1 MKAEP
6 QASLPAGG
14 RCGLRFEGDRPRDRR
29 IQRGNRAATSLA
41 HAGSRLLAHLSP
53 AARVGLRVRR
63 PALPA
68 AVGCAALAA
77 RASGSGLHRRCA
89 DIPVTVESVPF
100 AADPRACTGSFEM
113 TPLPHYTRGPD
124 EYVGFFES
132 NGAGVALADLD
143 GDGLTDIVFAGLHG
157 PTSLLWNEGGLL
169 FRRGD
174 LEAAHTRAVNV
185 VDVDGDGHLDLVF
198 THSGG
203 LPSWWRATP
212 AEDAGR
218 PTFVRKEDDE
228 FRAWFPAYSI
238 AWADLD
244 GDGDLDLVGAS
255 YDAEL
260 GALSDGMVVGGGVF
274 HYANDGSGLLTF
286 ERLGRRSHAL
296 AIRLTDLDGDGRR
309 DILIGND
316 FSPPDDVF
324 LNTADGWTRAEPFSR
339 TPTNTMSFA
348 EGDVDNDGIS
358 ELLATDMKPVL
369 RDEAVDAAWRPFW
382 ADTAHLQPDDGVQ
395 VTANVFFSL
404 ADNTAGARFADRAED
419 VGVDATGW
427 SWSAQFG
434 DLDNDGYLDLYVVN
448 GMIAAE
454 VFSHLPGD
462 ALIEENQALRNTGEG
477 RFVAAP
483 EWGLNATQS
492 GRGMSFADLDNDGDL
507 DVVVNNLAAV
517 SMLFENRLCSGA
529 ALQVE
534 LQWEGI
540 PNRRAIGA
548 KLLLHTAAGTL
559 TREMRASSGYLSSDP
574 PRVHFGVGDPAS
586 AGLGDL
592 EVLWPDGAVSRIP
605 APLPG
610 HLLRVTR
617 PLSGTQ

>member
-1 MKAEP
+1 M
-6 QASLPAGG
+6 
-14 RCGLRFEGDRPRDRR
+14 
-29 IQRGNRAATSLA
+29 A

-53 AARVGLRVRR
+53 AARVGLRARR

-68 AVGCAALAA
+68 AVGVALAA
-77 RASGSGLHRRCA
+77 VLLAAASPALA
-89 DIPVTVESVPF
+89 DIAVTVESTPL
-100 AADPRACTGSFEM
+100 AADTRECTGSFEM
-113 TPLPHYTRGPD
+113 SPLPHYTRGPD
-124 EYVGFFES
+124 EWVGFFES

-174 LEAAHTRAVNV
+174 LEAARTRAVNT

-203 LPSWWRATP
+203 LPSWWRSTA

-244 GDGDLDLVGAS
+244 ADGDLDLVGAS

-260 GALSDGMVVGGGVF
+260 GALADGMVVGGGVF
-274 HYANDGSGLLTF
+274 YYANDGSGLLTF

-517 SMLFENRLCSGA
+517 SMLFENRLCTGA
-529 ALQVE
+529 ALQAE
-534 LQWEGI
+534 LQWEGV
-540 PNRRAIGA
+540 PNHRAIGA

-592 EVLWPDGAVSRIP
+592 KVLWPDGAVSRVP
-605 APLPG
+605 APAAG

>member
-1 MKAEP
+1 MARL
-6 QASLPAGG
+6 S
-14 RCGLRFEGDRPRDRR
+14 
-29 IQRGNRAATSLA
+29 AAV
-41 HAGSRLLAHLSP
+41 
-53 AARVGLRVRR
+53 RVGLHARR
-63 PALPA
+63 SILSVP
-68 AVGCAALAA
+68 VCTALAFVLLTATTPA
-77 RASGSGLHRRCA
+77 RA
-89 DIPVTVESVPF
+89 DTPVTVESVPF
-100 AADPRACTGSFEM
+100 AADTRECTGSFEM
-113 TPLPHYTRGPD
+113 APLPHYTRGPD

-169 FRRGD
+169 FRRGE
-174 LEAAHTRAVNV
+174 LTAEHTRAVNA
-185 VDVDGDGHLDLVF
+185 VDVDGDGLLDLVF

-212 AEDAGR
+212 SEDSSR
-218 PTFVRKEDDE
+218 PTFVRKEDEE

-244 GDGDLDLVGAS
+244 TDGDLDLVGAS

-274 HYANDGSGLLTF
+274 YYANDGSGLLTF
-286 ERLGRRSHAL
+286 ERLGRRAHAL
-296 AIRLTDLDGDGRR
+296 AIRITDLDADGRR

-316 FSPPDDVF
+316 FAPPDAVF
-324 LNTADGWTRAEPFSR
+324 LNKPGGWTEAEPFNR

-348 EGDVDNDGIS
+348 EGDIDNDGTP
-358 ELLATDMKPVL
+358 ELLATDMKPVE
-369 RDEAVDAAWRPFW
+369 RTEAVDAAWRPFW
-382 ADTAHLQPDDGVQ
+382 SDTAGLQPNDGVQ

-404 ADNTAGARFADRAED
+404 ADNAAGERFADRAEE

-434 DLDNDGYLDLYVVN
+434 DLDNDGFLDLYVVN

-477 RFVAAP
+477 RFAPAP

-507 DVVVNNLAAV
+507 DVVVNNLSAV
-517 SMLFENRLCSGA
+517 SMLFENRLCTGA
-529 ALQVE
+529 ALEVE
-534 LQWEGI
+534 LHWHGV
-540 PNRRAIGA
+540 PNHRAIGA
-548 KLLLHTAAGTL
+548 RLLLHTPAATL
-559 TREMRASSGYLSSDP
+559 SREMRASSGYLSSDP
-574 PRVHFGVGDPAS
+574 PRVHFGLGDPAGPGPS
-586 AGLGDL
+586 RL
-592 EVLWPDGAVSRIP
+592 EVVWPDGAVSTVA
-605 APLPG
+605 APPPG

-617 PLSGTQ
+617 TQPGNG

>member
-1 MKAEP
+1 MDRAKLGFGRRVP
-6 QASLPAGG
+6 VASGAPAV
-14 RCGLRFEGDRPRDRR
+14 LV
-29 IQRGNRAATSLA
+29 AA
-41 HAGSRLLAHLSP
+41 LLIAASP
-53 AARVGLRVRR
+53 A
-63 PALPA
+63 
-68 AVGCAALAA
+68 LADT
-77 RASGSGLHRRCA
+77 G
-89 DIPVTVESVPF
+89 VTFQSTPF
-100 AADPRACTGSFEM
+100 AADPRQCTGRFEM
-113 TPLPHYTRGPD
+113 APLPHYTRGPD

-143 GDGLTDIVFAGLHG
+143 DDGLTDIVFAGLHG

-174 LEAAHTRAVNV
+174 LEAARTRAVNA
-185 VDVDGDGHLDLVF
+185 VDVDGDGNLDLVF

-212 AEDAGR
+212 AEDAPR
-218 PTFVRKEDDE
+218 PVFLRREDEE

-244 GDGDLDLVGAS
+244 TDGDLDLVGAS

-274 HYANDGSGLLTF
+274 HYDNDGSGLLTF
-286 ERLGRRSHAL
+286 ERLARRAHAL

-316 FSPPDDVF
+316 FAPPDEVF
-324 LNTADGWTRAEPFSR
+324 FNTADGWTKAEPFSR

-348 EGDVDNDGIS
+348 EGDVDNDGTS
-358 ELLATDMKPVL
+358 ELLATDMKPAH
-369 RDEAVDAAWRPFW
+369 RDETVDAAWRPFW
-382 ADTAHLQPDDGVQ
+382 ADTAHLQPNDGVQ

-404 ADNTAGARFADRAED
+404 AGGAAGTRFADRAEAA
-419 VGVDATGW
+419 GVDATGW

-434 DLDNDGYLDLYVVN
+434 DLDNDGFLDLYVVN

-454 VFSHLPGD
+454 LFSHLPGD
-462 ALIEENQALRNTGEG
+462 ALVEENQALRNTGEG
-477 RFVAAP
+477 RFVPAP

-517 SMLFENRLCSGA
+517 SMLFENRLCTGA
-529 ALQVE
+529 ALEVE
-534 LQWEGI
+534 LHWEGV

-548 KLLLHTAAGTL
+548 KLLLHTATGTL
-559 TREMRASSGYLSSDP
+559 SREVRASSGYLSSDP
-574 PRVHFGVGDPAS
+574 PRVHFGLGDPETVD
-586 AGLGDL
+586 LDDL
-592 EVLWPDGAVSRIP
+592 EVRWPDGAVSRIP

-610 HLLRVTR
+610 HLLHVTR
-617 PLSGTQ
+617 PLPGTQ

>member
-1 MKAEP
+1 MLRKR
-6 QASLPAGG
+6 LVPAGG
-14 RCGLRFEGDRPRDRR
+14 PA
-29 IQRGNRAATSLA
+29 I
-41 HAGSRLLAHLSP
+41 LLAVLL
-53 AARVGLRVRR
+53 AA
-63 PALPA
+63 PALADPA
-68 AVGCAALAA
+68 V
-77 RASGSGLHRRCA
+77 S
-89 DIPVTVESVPF
+89 VEIIPF
-100 AADPRACTGSFEM
+100 ATDTRECTGSFEM

-124 EYVGFFES
+124 EWVGFFES
-132 NGAGVALADLD
+132 NGAGVALADLN

-174 LEAAHTRAVNV
+174 LAAEHTRAVNA
-185 VDVDGDGHLDLVF
+185 VDVDGDGLLDLVF

-212 AEDAGR
+212 AEDSDR
-218 PTFVRKEDDE
+218 PTFVRKEDEE

-244 GDGDLDLVGAS
+244 TDGDLDLVGAS

-274 HYANDGSGLLTF
+274 YYDNDGSGLLTF

-296 AIRLTDLDGDGRR
+296 AIQLTDLDGDGRR

-316 FSPPDDVF
+316 FAPPDDVF
-324 LNTADGWTRAEPFSR
+324 LNTPDGWTRAEPFSR

-348 EGDVDNDGIS
+348 EGDVDNDGTS
-358 ELLATDMKPVL
+358 ELLATDMKPVE
-369 RDEAVDAAWRPFW
+369 RNETVDEAWRPFW
-382 ADTAHLQPDDGVQ
+382 SDTAHLQPNDGVQ

-404 ADNTAGARFADRAED
+404 ADNAAGERFADRAEE

-434 DLDNDGYLDLYVVN
+434 DLDNDGFLDLYVVN

-454 VFSHLPGD
+454 LFPHLPGD

-477 RFVAAP
+477 SFAAAP

-507 DVVVNNLAAV
+507 DVVVNNLSAV
-517 SMLFENRLCSGA
+517 SMLFENRLCTGA
-529 ALQVE
+529 ALEVE
-534 LQWEGI
+534 LHWEAV
-540 PNRRAIGA
+540 PNHRAIGA
-548 KLLLHTAAGTL
+548 RLLLHTAAGTL
-559 TREMRASSGYLSSDP
+559 SREMRASSGYLSSDP
-574 PRVHFGVGDPAS
+574 PRVHFGVGEPDT

-592 EVLWPDGAVSRIP
+592 EVTWPDGAVSRIS
-605 APLPG
+605 APPPG
-610 HLLRVTR
+610 HLLHVTR
-617 PLSGTQ
+617 PRPGTQ